1 MFLRVAERPHAVP
14 ERHRRPMDVD
24 FGVVIYGGWSDDPSK
39 LATTVC

>member
-1 MFLRVAERPHAVP
+1 
-14 ERHRRPMDVD
+14 MDVD